1 MSVLCVA
8 VGWLIDPVWKMNK
21 QLWSP
26 SYLFFTAG
34 CCGLLLVLLYLVY
47 DLPVERPA
55 GWLRALRLGFEPAR
69 WIGMN
74 TIFICEEPPPPPPP
88 PPRPRLGPASPHC
101 AHSQCIA
108 ALRTV

>member
-74 TIFICEEPPPPPPP
+74 TIFICEEPPPPA
-88 PPRPRLGPASPHC
+88 RAGSSFPALCAFAMHC
-101 AHSQCIA
+101 SH
-108 ALRTV
+108 LTVLF